1 MIQDSI
7 ITKETPSLGELYQ
20 EIIVEHSRR
29 PRCKG
34 KVEGCQFCLEGK
46 NPLCGD
52 QITLYCQLISSH
64 GSASEPRIKVSFE
77 GSGCSIS
84 QASTS
89 MMCEAV
95 SNKTVR
101 EARTQIE
108 RVEGI
113 YTGRTGPKTE
123 DELEEDYEALQG
135 VSKFPVRIKCAALAW
150 KTLELLLTENFDENG
165 IQRPESLACKLSE
178 PCGSQSRKLKKIIT
192 TE

>member
-1 MIQDSI
+1 MLQGSE
-7 ITKETPSLGELYQ
+7 TNKETPNLGELYQ

-34 KVEGCQFCLEGK
+34 RVEGCQFCLEGK

-52 QITLYCQLISSH
+52 NITLFCQVQAL
-64 GSASEPRIKVSFE
+64 ARPNALPRIRVHFE

-95 SNKTVR
+95 SDKTVA
-101 EARTQIE
+101 EAREQIS

-113 YTGRTGPKTE
+113 YTGRSGAKSE
-123 DELEEDYEALQG
+123 DDLEEDVEALHG
-135 VSKFPVRIKCAALAW
+135 VSKFPVRIKCAALPW
-150 KTLELLLTENFDENG
+150 KTLELLLNENFDENG
-165 IQRPESLACKLSE
+165 QQRPESLACKLNE
-178 PCGSQSRKLKKIIT
+178 PCGSKTRKLKVIS

>member
-1 MIQDSI
+1 M
-7 ITKETPSLGELYQ
+7 TKENPSIGELYQ

-34 KVEGCQFCLEGK
+34 RVEGCQFCLEGK

-64 GSASEPRIKVSFE
+64 GMAGEPRIKVSFE

-95 SNKTVR
+95 NNKTVR
-101 EARTQIE
+101 EARAQIE

-113 YTGRTGPKTE
+113 YTGRSEPKSE
-123 DELEEDYEALQG
+123 DELEEDVEALQG

-150 KTLELLLTENFDENG
+150 KTLELLLTENFDDNG
-165 IQRPESLACKLSE
+165 VQRPESLACKLNE
-178 PCGSQSRKLKKIIT
+178 PCASQSRKLKKIIT

>member
-64 GSASEPRIKVSFE
+64 GPASEPRIKVSFE